1 MLSHLDELMESEAF
15 MPHGMCF
22 LWQPELLWLHAGSD
36 ALIAL
41 SYYSIPVALLYFVLR
56 RQDLVFPAVFLL
68 FGCFI
73 LACGTTHVMAIW
85 TLWNPDYWVDGG
97 IKLFTAL
104 VSALTAV
111 FLWRVMPAALALP
124 GRAELEDTNRMLAG
138 HVAERIHAEEEVR
151 RLNAELER
159 RVADRTA
166 ELEATN
172 RDLLAALRDK
182 DVLLDE
188 VRHRV
193 KNNLQ
198 IVSGLLSLQ
207 ARNLPPEARL
217 PLREMQERIRAM
229 GRAHDQLYRST
240 EAGSFAVDRLVQDLC
255 EDLGHLYATGA
266 GQVTCSV
273 DAGEPLSLPVE
284 VAVPVALIVNEAV
297 VNAYKHAFPHGRS
310 GRIGISL
317 HRRAD
322 GQRIEV
328 RDDGV
333 GLGEDQAKPA
343 GQLVGMRLIRML
355 AAQIKA
361 TASWHTDGGTLFV
374 LELPERRSD
383 RATG

>member
-1 MLSHLDELMESEAF
+1 
-15 MPHGMCF
+15 
-22 LWQPELLWLHAGSD
+22 
-36 ALIAL
+36 
-41 SYYSIPVALLYFVLR
+41 
-56 RQDLVFPAVFLL
+56 
-68 FGCFI
+68 
-73 LACGTTHVMAIW
+73 
-85 TLWNPDYWVDGG
+85 
-97 IKLFTAL
+97 
-104 VSALTAV
+104 
-111 FLWRVMPAALALP
+111 
-124 GRAELEDTNRMLAG
+124 MLAG
-138 HVAERIHAEEEVR
+138 HVADRIHAEEEVR
-151 RLNAELER
+151 RLNAELEP

-166 ELEATN
+166 ELAATN
-172 RDLLAALRDK
+172 RDLRAAMREK
-182 DVLLDE
+182 AVLLDE

-240 EAGSFAVDRLVQDLC
+240 EASSFAVDRLVQDLC

-297 VNAYKHAFPHGRS
+297 VNAYKHAFPDGRS

-361 TASWHTDGGTLFV
+361 TASWHTDGGTVFV